1 MFLPAVPRQQCV
13 VRQGA
18 GSEQVPEVAQA
29 LLVGFVRVDLHQ
41 RLLQLRPAVHTRY
54 FLEDFFGLLG
64 FTFYGQPADRSRTK
78 TVE

>member
-1 MFLPAVPRQQCV
+1 MRKD
-13 VRQGA
+13 A

-54 FLEDFFGLLG
+54 APQDVLSLLG
-64 FTFYGQPADRSRTK
+64 FTFHGKPANRPWRKAADH
-78 TVE
+78 VD